1 MAQLPITVNGRP
13 YTVAC
18 EDGQEDRLRQL
29 GEALDA
35 EVSGLAKAVGQ
46 VGDSRLLVI
55 AGLSLIDRLSE
66 TEGAAD
72 GVRSETQA
80 ALEAAQRRAEDAE
93 ARAEAAER
101 EADRLQ
107 TDLAEAVRRVSALA
121 ASVEEA

>member
-13 YTVAC
+13 YTIAC

-29 GEALDA
+29 AETLDA
-35 EVSGLAKAVGQ
+35 EVTGLAKAVGQ
-46 VGDSRLLVI
+46 LGDSRLLVI
-55 AGLSLIDRLSE
+55 AGLSLIDRLTD
-66 TEGAAD
+66 TEGAAA
-72 GVRSETQA
+72 GAEAQTRA
-80 ALEAAQRRAEDAE
+80 ALEASERRAADAE

-107 TDLAEAVRRVSALA
+107 TQLSEAVQRITALA

>member
-13 YTVAC
+13 YTIAC
-18 EDGQEDRLRQL
+18 EDGQEERLRQL
-29 GEALDA
+29 AQTLDA
-35 EVSGLAKAVGQ
+35 EVSGLAAAIGQ

-66 TEGAAD
+66 TEGEAA
-72 GVRSETQA
+72 GAQSQTQA
-80 ALEAAQRRAEDAE
+80 TLDAAQSRVADAE

-107 TDLAEAVRRVSALA
+107 AQLAEATRRITALA